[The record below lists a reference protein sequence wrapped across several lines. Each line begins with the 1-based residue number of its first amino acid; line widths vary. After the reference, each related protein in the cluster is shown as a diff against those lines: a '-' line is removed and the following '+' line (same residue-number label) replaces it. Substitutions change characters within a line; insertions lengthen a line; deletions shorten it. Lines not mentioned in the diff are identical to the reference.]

1 MSRFDET
8 PVPDEDTKQLA
19 RLANTLGLNIAP
31 EDLAALSKQ
40 LDQLGALDRDELQD
54 YPPIL
59 KMDADW
65 YD

>member
-1 MSRFDET
+1 MSRSNET
-8 PVPDEDTKQLA
+8 PVRDEDTKRLA

-40 LDQLGALDRDELQD
+40 LDLLGALDRDELQD

>member
-1 MSRFDET
+1 MPHTNQPSDPEIKA
-8 PVPDEDTKQLA
+8 DQLA
-19 RLANTLGLNIAP
+19 RLAQMLGVEIAP
-31 EDLAALSKQ
+31 EDLAALSNHLHLIDTLEQ
-40 LDQLGALDRDELQD
+40 SELQD

>member
-1 MSRFDET
+1 MLCTNQPSDPEIKA
-8 PVPDEDTKQLA
+8 DQLA
-19 RLANTLGLNIAP
+19 RLAQMLGLEIAP
-31 EDLAALSKQ
+31 EDLAALSNQ
-40 LDQLGALDRDELQD
+40 LHLIDALEQAELHD

>member
-1 MSRFDET
+1 MQDRKQPS
-8 PVPDEDTKQLA
+8 VPESKAEQLA
-19 RLANTLGLNIAP
+19 QLAKMLSVNIAP
-31 EDLAALSKQ
+31 EDLAALANQ
-40 LDQLGALDRDELQD
+40 LCLIDALEQSELHD